1 MKEEKDDLTPEII
14 LIDISN
20 GFQKLKRLGVDRKII
35 NDTLINSMNHE
46 ELNYLCNDL
55 NSYLRSHTHKF

>member
-1 MKEEKDDLTPEII
+1 MKEEKDNLTPEII

-35 NDTLINSMNHE
+35 NDTGNLILIVIILISI
-46 ELNYLCNDL
+46 
-55 NSYLRSHTHKF
+55 